1 MKSLT
6 TQKFTVLAKT
16 NGWSLAH
23 AEGYVDGQ
31 TVRRRGKLPSKYA
44 LIGIDDYCA
53 GFRAGYFNRQSEVTR
68 GADSPCTPEGVAVR
82 APLA

>member
-31 TVRRRGKLPSKYA
+31 TVRRRGKMPSKYA
-44 LIGIDDYCA
+44 LIGIDEYCA
-53 GFRAGYFNRQSEVTR
+53 GFRAGYFDRRS
-68 GADSPCTPEGVAVR
+68 GDSRDAESPRTPEGVAVR